1 MHDVGCTRVP
11 DGSTSVLVTEVKV
24 VNHLSKLIVPLCHP
38 FKHSSSVYIQPPVC
52 SEPLPDPFT
61 PIIMSETQNI
71 VIVGGE

>member
-1 MHDVGCTRVP
+1 MQDVGCTRVP

-24 VNHLSKLIVPLCHP
+24 VNHLTEIIIPLCHP

-52 SEPLPDPFT
+52 SEHPLHPIT
-61 PIIMSETQNI
+61 PNNMSETQNI